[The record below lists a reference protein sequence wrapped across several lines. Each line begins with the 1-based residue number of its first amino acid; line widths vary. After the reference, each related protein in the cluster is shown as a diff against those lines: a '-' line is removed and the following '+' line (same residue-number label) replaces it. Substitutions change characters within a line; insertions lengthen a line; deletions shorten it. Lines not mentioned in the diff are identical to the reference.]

1 MRRSLT
7 ELFFPRG
14 VFPNS
19 VEDGWGYEGSSNTRA
34 AFFSLPWMIKAVG
47 NEFDA
52 EKVTLVPMQ
61 ASGALQNYAGLQNM
75 SDGLTAIWR
84 EVAKTGR
91 EESPQ
96 KIELILLHPVFYIGL
111 LKLFRSLCQ
120 FFFWFPSFLSF
131 PNQQQ
136 PFFLH
141 QVAPYFKPLQDG
153 PPSAAQPQLCQSWAS
168 RKKVTIELTR

>member
-34 AFFSLPWMIKAVG
+34 AFFSLPWIIKAVG
-47 NEFDA
+47 NELDA

-61 ASGALQNYAGLQNM
+61 ASGALQNSAGLQNM

-84 EVAKTGR
+84 ERGRKKQDR

-96 KIELILLHPVFYIGL
+96 KIELILLHPVFYIVL
-111 LKLFRSLCQ
+111 LELFRSLCQ
-120 FFFWFPSFLSF
+120 FFFGFLLFSLFPISSSLSSCIRSRRIL
-131 PNQQQ
+131 N
-136 PFFLH
+136 LCKT
-141 QVAPYFKPLQDG
+141 ALL
-153 PPSAAQPQLCQSWAS
+153 PQHNHSCANHEHHE
-168 RKKVTIELTR
+168 RK